1 MWRVLYETL
10 LSGWETKI
18 QIMRR
23 MTFLAIDIGNTRLK
37 WAMYDDHR
45 PGAALL
51 AGEALAH
58 HEDQARQEAAARAAA
73 REAARNAAAQDE
85 EARA

>member
-1 MWRVLYETL
+1 
-10 LSGWETKI
+10 
-18 QIMRR
+18 
-23 MTFLAIDIGNTRLK
+23 A
-37 WAMYDDHR
+37 
-45 PGAALL
+45 GAALL

-58 HEDQARQEAAARAAA
+58 HEEQARQEAAARAAA